1 MKPKVMVITGRTL
14 SGKKG
19 IRYEHTLKI
28 GTRVKVSDGREGEI
42 VGKGMA
48 GMPEVE
54 FSDGSTCLYSPG
66 NLEIIGD
73 NTEVSHGR
81 AQT

>member
-1 MKPKVMVITGRTL
+1 MKPKVIVITGRTL

-28 GTRVKVSDGREGEI
+28 GTLVKVSDGREGEI
-42 VGKGMA
+42 IGKGMA

-54 FSDGSTCLYSPG
+54 FEDGSTCLYTPSD
-66 NLEIIGD
+66 LEIIGEND
-73 NTEVSHGR
+73 KN
-81 AQT
+81 QTPPPKA